1 MNEAATDVI
10 VARSRSADRLTTMVV
25 WSFAAHIVVTALVLL
40 IPKPDATP
48 PPRTVMTISLG
59 GAPGP
64 RTGGMQQIGGR
75 PVQAPPPDEP
85 VKRAETAPAPVP
97 PKMSLPD
104 PKARTRPETAKPQQA
119 PRDATGRTPTTGDK
133 PSEGSARSDTQVRG
147 RGFGLS
153 SGGGG
158 GGGIRL
164 DVDFCCPEYIL
175 LMQDIIQR
183 NWQQRQ
189 GLVGIT
195 TMQFTIH
202 RDGAIRDV
210 RVEKSSGF
218 EILDTAARRALVTKL
233 PPLPA
238 EFTNPT
244 LNVHM
249 EFEYSR

>member
-10 VARSRSADRLTTMVV
+10 VARSRTADRLTTMVV

-40 IPKPDATP
+40 IPKPDTTA

-75 PVQAPPPDEP
+75 PVQAPPPEQP

-104 PKARTRPETAKPQQA
+104 PKARTRPETAKPEQA
-119 PRDATGRTPTTGDK
+119 PRDATGRTPATGDK

-147 RGFGLS
+147 QGFGLS

-158 GGGIRL
+158 GGGVRL
-164 DVDFCCPEYIL
+164 EVDFCCPEYIL

-202 RDGAIRDV
+202 RDGTIRDV

>member
-10 VARSRSADRLTTMVV
+10 VARSRTADRLTTMVV

-40 IPKPDATP
+40 IPKPDTTS

-75 PVQAPPPDEP
+75 PVQAPPPEQP

-104 PKARTRPETAKPQQA
+104 PKARTRPETAKPEQA
-119 PRDATGRTPTTGDK
+119 PRDATGRTPATGDK

-147 RGFGLS
+147 QGFGLS

-158 GGGIRL
+158 GGGVRL
-164 DVDFCCPEYIL
+164 EVDFCCPEYIL

-202 RDGAIRDV
+202 RDGTIRDV